1 MFNILLEDAAPKG
14 MGDYW
19 WVYLI
24 LIVLILAM
32 MVVPMFSQ
40 RKRMKEYNNMIDQ
53 VGVGDTVRTIGGV
66 IGRIT
71 KIKEQDGYKTILL
84 ETGEKGNKTVME
96 YDIASIAVVLKSVNQ
111 PAAPAGA
118 DAQPAKQPEAQAP
131 VAEEPAKE
139 EDADT
144 KEIED
149 AVHGKTASKPAKT
162 TAAKKPAA
170 KKPTGKS
177 TSKKK

>member
-1 MFNILLEDAAPKG
+1 MLNLLLEDTAAKG
-14 MGDYW
+14 MGNYW

-40 RKRMKEYNNMIDQ
+40 RKRMKEYNNMIDG
-53 VGVGDTVRTIGGV
+53 VSVGDTVRTIGGV

-96 YDIASIAVVLKSVNQ
+96 YDIASIGVVLKSVNA
-111 PAAPAGA
+111 PAAQATSQTA
-118 DAQPAKQPEAQAP
+118 AKQPETQEKADSTN
-131 VAEEPAKE
+131 EPAASTE
-139 EDADT
+139 TPAQEATST

-149 AVHGKTASKPAKT
+149 AVHGKSASK
-162 TAAKKPAA
+162 AANKPAS
-170 KKPTGKS
+170 KKS
-177 TSKKK
+177 SSKKK